1 MKNIIWFEDLSEDDL
16 GAAGGK
22 GVNLG
27 RMVNQGFT
35 IPPGFVITSKVYFDF
50 IEDTGIKSEIEKIL
64 KDLDVENTENLQD
77 ASDEIAELFL
87 KQDIPEGYTKKFL
100 KPFKKLKNDKGIHLA
115 VRSSATAED
124 LPGSRYVQIFSD
136 C

>member
-1 MKNIIWFEDLSEDDL
+1 MKDVLWFEEISEDDL

-35 IPPGFVITSKVYFDF
+35 IPPGYVITSKVYFDF
-50 IEDTGIKSEIEKIL
+50 IKDTGIRSDIEGIL
-64 KDLDVENTENLQD
+64 EDLDVENTDNLQN
-77 ASDEIAELFL
+77 ASDRIAELFL
-87 KQDIPEGYTKKFL
+87 SEDIPETYKKKFL
-100 KPFKKLKNDKGIHLA
+100 KPFKKLKDEEEIHLA

-124 LPGSRYVQIFSD
+124 LP
-136 C
+136 